1 MPSKPLRFIVCCV
14 PRLIETIPGDKG
26 SMQGLHP
33 LFLNGTLL
41 SVRKKL
47 GFVFTSLLILIE
59 HISAMLF
66 SRIMT
71 HLRFHLLIH
80 MYLTPCIPF
89 KTTLLV
95 TSSDRPS

>member
-1 MPSKPLRFIVCCV
+1 MPSKPLRFI
-14 PRLIETIPGDKG
+14 RLLCSETDRNDSGDKG
-26 SMQGLHP
+26 SKQGLHP
-33 LFLNGTLL
+33 LFLHGTLL

-47 GFVFTSLLILIE
+47 GFVSTSLLILIE

-66 SRIMT
+66 SQIMT
-71 HLRFHLLIH
+71 HFRFHLLIH
-80 MYLTPCIPF
+80 MYPTPCIPL